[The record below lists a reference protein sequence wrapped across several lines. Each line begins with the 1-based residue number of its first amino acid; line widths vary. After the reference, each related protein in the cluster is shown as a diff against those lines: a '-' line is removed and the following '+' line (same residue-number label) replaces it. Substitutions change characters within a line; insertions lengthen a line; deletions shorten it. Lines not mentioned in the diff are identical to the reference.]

1 MSALD
6 QLPMGVIS
14 HLTAGRAQ
22 MGTSL
27 SFHLFFA
34 VLGVGLPLMML
45 IAEGMHLRTG
55 DPTWRALAR
64 RWSKVFGI
72 LFAVGAAS
80 GTIISFELGLL
91 WPRFMAF
98 AGGII
103 GLPFSLEG
111 AAFFLEAIFV
121 GIYLYGWDRLSPRLH
136 WLTGFPIL
144 VSSAASAF
152 FIVTANAWMNVPRG
166 FQFVHGRVTHVN
178 VLAAMFNPA
187 WATETSHMVLG
198 AYLATTFGVAAVYAV
213 GMLRGRRDDYH
224 RKAITVALSLAAIL
238 APVQMGVGDLLG
250 RTVAQHQ
257 PATLAAIE
265 GVTHTE
271 NGSGLNV
278 GGIELPGH
286 ATTILNVKVPNL
298 LSLLAYDKPNAAV
311 RGLDTFPKA
320 DRTPLAWATRLA
332 FIGMVGIGTG
342 LVLLSLWYW
351 LRRRRNGPGPED
363 RLTLL
368 ALAGAGP
375 LAFLANELGWLVS
388 EFGRQPWVVYGVF
401 RTSTAITT
409 ASGLGATFTAFTLLY
424 IGLSA
429 VTLWGVR
436 RVSTGTSDHLTSA
449 ILSVAR

>member
-1 MSALD
+1 MTALHSVA
-6 QLPMGVIS
+6 LGAVS
-14 HLTAGRAQ
+14 HLTAGRGQ

-45 IAEGMHLRTG
+45 IAEGMHLHTG
-55 DPTWRALAR
+55 DPVWRALAR
-64 RWSKVFGI
+64 RWSKVFAI

-111 AAFFLEAIFV
+111 AAFFLEAVFV
-121 GIYLYGWDRLSPRLH
+121 GIYLYGWDRLPPRLH
-136 WLTGFPIL
+136 WLSGFPIAL
-144 VSSAASAF
+144 ASAASAF

-166 FQFVHGRVTHVN
+166 FQIVDGRVTHVN

-187 WATETSHMVLG
+187 WATETTHMVLG

-213 GMLRGRRDDYH
+213 GMLRGRRDSYH
-224 RKAITVALSLAAIL
+224 RKAITVSLSLAAII
-238 APVQMGVGDLLG
+238 APLQLGVGDLLG

-271 NGSGLNV
+271 SGAGLNL

-286 ATTILNVKVPNL
+286 ATTVLNVKVPNL
-298 LSLLAYDKPNAAV
+298 LSLLAYDRPNAPV

-342 LVLLSLWYW
+342 LVLLSIWYW

-363 RLTLL
+363 RLTLM

-401 RTSTAITT
+401 RTSNAITT
-409 ASGLGATFTAFTLLY
+409 ASGLGATFTGFTLLY

-429 VTLWGVR
+429 VTVWGVR
-436 RVSTGTSDHLTSA
+436 RVSTGTPDLPPSA
-449 ILSVAR
+449 IVSVA